1 MTAKA
6 LVEAI
11 GALVIFLTLAGLG
24 LFQVPSDEPTIEAGL
39 RAQATA
45 LLAEYPDPPALTV
58 QGRVITVEGLVQ
70 SNADRRAIERAL
82 RGIDGVEEV
91 RARLE
96 VLPRVGRFTY
106 GLRKDDKGVR
116 LNGHVTAATT
126 AEALGRINGAPV
138 TALQVARGAPI
149 ADWDKALLVL
159 SESAALLDRAEV
171 TVSGTSGTIRGE
183 ALWPAEARAV
193 AARLDTLPKGLSIK
207 REIGVRDDGAP
218 FLLVAERHPRRGV
231 SLRGKLPPG
240 LDVQVLT
247 GAFDRVQDNALVNG
261 PVDPELPDLGPVMT
275 GAVNVLGA
283 AEQGVALVTPGAVVL
298 TTLSGGPEMDKA
310 LAALRAAL
318 PASYRLDVSQLPEA
332 PPQPFWL
339 QLDRVNG
346 AVTATGVLPDGIP
359 SEGVAKALGADVSRL
374 SQSPYPDTLGWAASI
389 AAVEE
394 AFAEVI
400 EGKLLLEEAT
410 ITLDAV
416 LADPDSAARVETLL
430 AALPQGADL
439 RSHVE
444 LQDDGRD
451 PDATLIYHPET
462 GLSLGGVLPVDLD
475 AAAIAGLLGLPP
487 VGGTLQQDRD
497 TALPGAAPLLKA
509 VEPWLGETE
518 TLTIRLAL
526 GQLSVEA
533 VLSPGVDLE
542 QIEAATRAALGQNDS
557 LTLSLLQDYPPAD
570 TRRQN
575 ISLGAEQVFLAGY
588 WLPLLEFAPSVAE
601 CARQSHLAESDEPVR
616 FLSGETRLDA
626 RSIRGVNALS
636 AVARVCVG
644 QGGLTL
650 RVEGHTDNFGA
661 EGVNRMLSRLRAE
674 VVAQEIAKRG
684 VPVAAI
690 EVLGHGP
697 DRPVADNAT
706 PEGRALNRRISLAW
720 STPGQSIQ

>member
-39 RAQATA
+39 RAQATV
-45 LLAEYPDPPALTV
+45 LLADYPDPPVLTV
-58 QGRVITVEGLVQ
+58 KGRVLTVEGLVQ

-82 RGIDGVEEV
+82 RAIDGVEEL
-91 RARLE
+91 RAKLE
-96 VLPRVGRFTY
+96 VLPRVGRFTFSL
-106 GLRKDDKGVR
+106 GKDDKGTR
-116 LNGHVTAATT
+116 LGGHVTAATT
-126 AEALGRINGAPV
+126 AEALGRVTGAPV
-138 TALQVARGAPI
+138 TPLQVARGAPFG
-149 ADWDKALLVL
+149 DWDKALLVL
-159 SESAALLDRAEV
+159 AESAALLHRAEV
-171 TVSGTSGTIRGE
+171 DVSGTSGTIRGE
-183 ALWPAEARAV
+183 ALWSAEARAV
-193 AARLDTLPKGLSIK
+193 AARLDTLPKSLSIK
-207 REIGVRDDGAP
+207 REISVRDDGAP

-240 LDVQVLT
+240 LNVQALT
-247 GAFDRVQDNALVNG
+247 GAFDSVQDNALVAG
-261 PVDPELPDLGPVMT
+261 PVDPDLPDLGPAMT
-275 GAVNVLGA
+275 GAIKVLAA
-283 AEQGVALVTPGAVVL
+283 AEQGIALVTPGAVVL
-298 TTLSGGPEMDKA
+298 TSLRGGAEMDKA
-310 LAALRAAL
+310 LTALRADM
-318 PASYRLDVSQLPEA
+318 PASYRLDVSQLPET

-339 QLDRVNG
+339 QLDRLNG
-346 AVTATGVLPDGIP
+346 AVMASGVLPEGIP
-359 SEGVAKALGADVSRL
+359 PEELSKALGADVSRL
-374 SQSPYPDTLGWAASI
+374 SQAPYPDTLGWAASM
-389 AAVEE
+389 AAVQD

-400 EGKLLLEEAT
+400 EGGILLEEAS

-416 LADPDSAARVETLL
+416 LADPDSAVRVETRL

-439 RSHVE
+439 RSYIE

-451 PDATLIYHPET
+451 PDATLTYHPET
-462 GLSLGGVLPVDLD
+462 GLSLDGVLPVDLD

-487 VGGTLQQDRD
+487 ADGAIQQDQE
-497 TALPGAAPLLKA
+497 TALPRAAPFLKA
-509 VEPWLGETE
+509 VAPWLGEAE
-518 TLTIRLAL
+518 TLTITLAVGKL
-526 GQLSVEA
+526 TVEG

-542 QIEAATRAALGQNDS
+542 QIEAATRAALGPNDR
-557 LTLSLLQDYPPAD
+557 LTLSVLQDYPPTD

-575 ISLGAEQVFLAGY
+575 VALGAEQVFLAGY

-601 CARQSHLAESDEPVR
+601 CARQSRLAESDEPVR

-644 QGGLTL
+644 RGGLRL

-674 VVAQEIAKRG
+674 VVATEIAKRG
-684 VPVAAI
+684 VPEVAM
-690 EVLGHGP
+690 EVLGYGP

-706 PEGRALNRRISLAW
+706 PEGRARNRRISLAW